1 MFTGNMVYK
10 CLKLQL
16 LINIRATCLLLE
28 FEFIMFTFTF
38 LCAQRIF
45 FYMYYRLQ
53 YSISYQLLYTHVSAS
68 LKFSFEN
75 IGGSGSVNVQIV
87 YWVPYYYSS

>member
-38 LCAQRIF
+38 MCPRIF
-45 FYMYYRLQ
+45 FY
-53 YSISYQLLYTHVSAS
+53 QLLE
-68 LKFSFEN
+68 FSFGKYWWEWECKCA
-75 IGGSGSVNVQIV
+75 QIV
-87 YWVPYYYSS
+87 LGTLLLHVCIQ

>member
-38 LCAQRIF
+38 LCVPKGF
-45 FYMYYRLQ
+45 FFITDYMY
-53 YSISYQLLYTHVSAS
+53 STV
-68 LKFSFEN
+68 
-75 IGGSGSVNVQIV
+75 GV
-87 YWVPYYYSS
+87 